1 MSSKVHNKR
10 RNVGLLYEFL
20 VRAASGAVIDDNA
33 QKSSVALRI
42 LKKHFSPGTALHRE
56 FKLFNSLM
64 KVEISSEAVAGHI
77 LREAREA
84 ARLYE
89 NVTLQRAKTNLIN
102 EINKTF
108 DDPTFWDAP
117 ITNYRIYA
125 TIGTLISEWREPTG
139 RVDIGRLAEYEE
151 NLVKWLTE
159 KKDAAPVMSSK
170 VTDGT
175 EKLAL
180 RIALKKFNEKY
191 TGLLPEQKDII
202 RQWALSQHSG
212 KPEAIVRALREVKEN
227 TLLTIEKA
235 GSEEDLENLN
245 RDLIEVRNTIRAESL
260 ETVDDDTIKRFMLY
274 TRLRTELLTK
284 NGEK

>member
-1 MSSKVHNKR
+1 MSSKVHNKK

-20 VRAASGAVIDDNA
+20 VRAASGAVIEGDT
-33 QKSSVALRI
+33 QKSAAALRI
-42 LKKHFSPGTALHRE
+42 LKKHFAPGTPLHRE

-64 KVEISSEAVAGHI
+64 KVEISSSAVAGTI

-84 ARLYE
+84 ARDYDNE
-89 NVTLQRAKTNLIN
+89 RLQRAKTGLIN
-102 EINKTF
+102 EINKTL

-117 ITNYRIYA
+117 IANYRVYA
-125 TIGTLISEWREPTG
+125 TIGTLISEWRQQTG
-139 RVDIGRLAEYEE
+139 RVDIQRLAEYED

-159 KKDAAPVMSSK
+159 KKEAVPVISSK
-170 VTDGT
+170 PADGT

-212 KPEAIVRALREVKEN
+212 KSESIIRALKEVKDS
-227 TLLTIEKA
+227 TLQAIERT
-235 GSEEDLENLN
+235 SNDDDLENLN
-245 RDLIEVRNTIRAESL
+245 RDLVEARNMIRGETL
-260 ETVDDDTIKRFMLY
+260 ETVDDDVIKRFMLY
-274 TRLRTELLTK
+274 SKLRAELVTK
-284 NGEK
+284 GGEK